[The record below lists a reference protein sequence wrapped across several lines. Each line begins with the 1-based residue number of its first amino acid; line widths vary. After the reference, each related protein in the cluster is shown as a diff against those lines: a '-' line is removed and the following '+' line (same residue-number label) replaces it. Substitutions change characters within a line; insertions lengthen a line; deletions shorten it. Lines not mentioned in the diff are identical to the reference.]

1 MIILKYEK
9 IFETWEKEI
18 NEQNLSNIDND
29 FYEKCGE
36 ILKQAY
42 IEIEKY
48 DSNSLHRKLLE
59 NEINNFKY
67 MIKTIYDSRFRKIL
81 GRILSLSEIDTTL
94 LDKNEYNLFKKIK
107 DPIQKY
113 IRNVNLL
120 LEGHS
125 IQSFKYDLN
134 QKYLVVQMLENLP
147 EIVGNDKKIYGPFQ
161 KEDIISLPRKV
172 AESLFERGA
181 AVIIPVNMSSK

>member
-94 LDKNEYNLFKKIK
+94 LDKNE
-107 DPIQKY
+107 
-113 IRNVNLL
+113 
-120 LEGHS
+120 
-125 IQSFKYDLN
+125 
-134 QKYLVVQMLENLP
+134 
-147 EIVGNDKKIYGPFQ
+147 
-161 KEDIISLPRKV
+161 
-172 AESLFERGA
+172 
-181 AVIIPVNMSSK
+181 